1 MDSALRRLPALL
13 FFRREQCG
21 KSRRMDSLVAWV
33 KVTQKKR
40 LRVVDVDVDRHP
52 ALVEQLHVEE
62 VPSLVLIKDSHVVGR
77 LDGRS
82 TGRQIHD
89 LIRRHVA

>member
-13 FFRREQCG
+13 FFRRERCG
-21 KSRRMDSLVAWV
+21 KSRRMDSLLAWV
-33 KVTQKKR
+33 RVTQKKR
-40 LRVVDVDVDRHP
+40 LRVVNVDVDRYP
-52 ALVEQLHVEE
+52 TLVQELHVDE

-77 LDGRS
+77 LEGRS
-82 TGRQIHD
+82 TGRQIED

>member
-1 MDSALRRLPALL
+1 
-13 FFRREQCG
+13 
-21 KSRRMDSLVAWV
+21 MDSLVAWV

-40 LRVVDVDVDRHP
+40 LRVVNVDADRHP
-52 ALVEQLHVEE
+52 SLVQQLHVEE

-82 TGRQIHD
+82 TGRQIQD